1 MDIQVQKNRENL
13 YNSLISQGFFV
24 DDNGEPEMTLAEFG
38 EQVDDEE
45 NTISLY
51 ENLVDAEVLVD
62 TNGNPLMSQDDF
74 LLQILGRYA
83 HRDFY
88 PITENQRGLFI
99 DWEMH
104 RDTTQY
110 NLPDIRRFSGVSAES
125 LRAALIEAVN
135 AHPYVKTHFAMKD
148 GDVVQVRCDD
158 EF

>member
-74 LLQILGRYA
+74 LLQILG
-83 HRDFY
+83 
-88 PITENQRGLFI
+88 Q
-99 DWEMH
+99 
-104 RDTTQY
+104 
-110 NLPDIRRFSGVSAES
+110 
-125 LRAALIEAVN
+125 
-135 AHPYVKTHFAMKD
+135 
-148 GDVVQVRCDD
+148 VV
-158 EF
+158 